1 MEMPKPLEEHRR
13 LEKLAGKWT
22 GEEKIHP
29 TPWDPKGGSASG
41 TFEARVSM
49 DGFWLVADY
58 VETRDGAVSYR
69 GHGVY
74 GYDRKEQAYTMSWF
88 DSMSESVIPP
98 ARGRWDGNR
107 LVFAHQTPMGHSRY
121 TYDFQGEG
129 RYRFLIENSQD
140 GKQWMPFMEGQ
151 YTRRSA

>member
-13 LEKLAGKWT
+13 LEKLAGTWT
-22 GEEKIHP
+22 GEETIFP
-29 TPWDPKGGSASG
+29 SPWDAAGGPATG
-41 TFEARVSM
+41 TFEARLAC

-58 VETRDGAVSYR
+58 AETRNGQVSYL

-88 DSMSESVIPP
+88 DSMTESV
-98 ARGRWDGNR
+98 ASVAKGRWDGNR
-107 LVFAHQTPMGHSRY
+107 LVFANQTPMGHSRF
-121 TYDFQGEG
+121 TYEFQGEG

-140 GKQWMPFMEGQ
+140 GKQWVRMMEGQ
-151 YTRRSA
+151 YTRR